1 MKYIHYWHFNNNWY
15 MDIGDSPNHWRPSS
29 ANEDT
34 RSWDSHYDDYLIKNS
49 VGLTHRQ
56 IKERLAKQYPGC
68 TLIKQIA
75 YHEGAR
81 WHGTKGGSRE
91 KDPCKRLVNRAK
103 YREKAP
109 IKERN
114 TARQINTCE

>member
-1 MKYIHYWHFNNNWY
+1 MKYIYYWHFDNNWY
-15 MDIGDSPNHWRPSS
+15 MDISDNPNHWRPTS

-34 RSWDSHYDDYLIKNS
+34 CLWSSHYDNYLIEDS

-56 IKERLAKQYPGC
+56 IKEKLTEQYPDYI
-68 TLIKQIA
+68 LIKKIA
-75 YHEGAR
+75 YHEGSR

-109 IKERN
+109 IKVRN
-114 TARQINTCE
+114 TARQINTQE